1 MRVPAFLVRRFYV
14 AGSLRNTDRGFQ
26 LQAQNEMGEGMIVGM
41 PRIAVDGALIEPA
54 RITAARDGASDA
66 VRADRITRTSPVPVR
81 RGDRV
86 TIHVDGPPLAA
97 GRHELEVELVER
109 DLGAL
114 QLAITETLAEPRA
127 ERPPAEPPTAG
138 ALDG

>member
-14 AGSLRNTDRGFQ
+14 AGSLQNSDRGFE
-26 LQAQNEMGEGMIVGM
+26 LQAQNEMGEGMIVGLH
-41 PRIAVDGALIEPA
+41 RIAVDGTVIDPA
-54 RITAARDGASDA
+54 RITAARNGAADA
-66 VRADRITRTSPVPVR
+66 VRAETISRIAPVPVR

-97 GRHELEVELVER
+97 GRHELEVDLVER